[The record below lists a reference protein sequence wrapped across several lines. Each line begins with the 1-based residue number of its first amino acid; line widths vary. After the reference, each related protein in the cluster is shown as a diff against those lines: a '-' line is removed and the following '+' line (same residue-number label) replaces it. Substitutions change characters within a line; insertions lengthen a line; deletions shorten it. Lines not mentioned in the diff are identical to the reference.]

1 MLEDEKLQILKM
13 VEKGQ
18 ISAEEGAKLLAALE
32 SPAGAA
38 EVKSTRGRWFRVRVT
53 DMRTGKR
60 KVNVNIPLGLA
71 EIGARMGMRFGAH
84 RAPEL
89 GGLDLDEI
97 LDAIKSG
104 TEGKIV
110 DVEDEEHGEKV
121 EVFVE

>member
-1 MLEDEKLQILKM
+1 
-13 VEKGQ
+13 
-18 ISAEEGAKLLAALE
+18 
-32 SPAGAA
+32 
-38 EVKSTRGRWFRVRVT
+38 
-53 DMRTGKR
+53 
-60 KVNVNIPLGLA
+60 
-71 EIGARMGMRFGAH
+71 MGVRFGAR
-84 RAPEL
+84 RAAEL

>member
-1 MLEDEKLQILKM
+1 
-13 VEKGQ
+13 
-18 ISAEEGAKLLAALE
+18 
-32 SPAGAA
+32 
-38 EVKSTRGRWFRVRVT
+38 VRVT

-71 EIGARMGMRFGAH
+71 EIGARMGVRFGAR
-84 RAPEL
+84 RAAEL